1 MYRCAVSGKVS
12 QPGEPAYKVVTKTR
26 NKVYFQN
33 QLDKN
38 GKPVL
43 DAEGKNVKYRA
54 GEGREIVQ
62 EIVVCKEVFEK
73 MTGGNNG
80 SKSA

>member
-1 MYRCAVSGKVS
+1 MYRCAISGKVS

-33 QLDKN
+33 QLGKD

-43 DAEGKNVKYRA
+43 DRDGKNLTYRA
-54 GEGREIVQ
+54 GEGTEIVQ
-62 EIVVCKEVFEK
+62 ELVVCKEVYLQ
-73 MTGGNNG
+73 MTGGNSG
-80 SKSA
+80 S